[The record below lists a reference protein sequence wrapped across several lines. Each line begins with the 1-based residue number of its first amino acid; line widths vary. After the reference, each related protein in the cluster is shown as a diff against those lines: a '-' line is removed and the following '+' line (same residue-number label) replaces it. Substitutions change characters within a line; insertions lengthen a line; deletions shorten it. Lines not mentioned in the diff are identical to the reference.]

1 MLKVQHRMRPY
12 ISVFIRRQTYP
23 DLIDHSSVFDFENV
37 KGATTSVAF
46 IQHDQLEVQNVG
58 IEESKT
64 TKSNRWEAEMCVEI
78 VPHSQ
83 ITVLTPYVG
92 QVFQIINIMRAKI
105 KNTTAYISDLD
116 NEAILGNLGE
126 NEDPIGLN
134 EEVTKQSVRCSTI
147 DNFQGEESDIIVVS
161 LVRSNHIGNIGFLK
175 EE

>member
-1 MLKVQHRMRPY
+1 
-12 ISVFIRRQTYP
+12 
-23 DLIDHSSVFDFENV
+23 
-37 KGATTSVAF
+37 
-46 IQHDQLEVQNVG
+46 
-58 IEESKT
+58 
-64 TKSNRWEAEMCVEI
+64 MCVEI

-116 NEAILGNLGE
+116 NKAILGNLGE

-147 DNFQGEESDIIVVS
+147 DSNFQGKKS
-161 LVRSNHIGNIGFLK
+161 K
-175 EE
+175 